1 MQKKLQKIYFDLQIL
16 AFELVSLNTG
26 FYLERIFVIGCHYVN
41 KQSPP
46 RWNPPW
52 RGEGAYA
59 TKRFHLSASTS
70 RARRSDAATFDKD

>member
-16 AFELVSLNTG
+16 AFELVALNTR

-46 RWNPPW
+46 R
-52 RGEGAYA
+52 
-59 TKRFHLSASTS
+59 
-70 RARRSDAATFDKD
+70 